1 MTNDDGDPSGL
12 LECGGTTPRQRRNT
26 ALLLGAF
33 LLWAIGFLGATWAIT
48 EGTVSGVP
56 SLAVAAVPVILGVL
70 VLFGYRRF
78 LRESDELQ
86 RQIQLEALAL
96 GLGVGWVAI
105 SSYPL
110 FERLGAPVI
119 ESGDYVLII
128 AVAYSFGSVL
138 GWRKYR

>member
-1 MTNDDGDPSGL
+1 LS
-12 LECGGTTPRQRRNT
+12 
-26 ALLLGAF
+26 LGSF
-33 LLWAIGFLGATWAIT
+33 SWAI
-48 EGTVSGVP
+48 
-56 SLAVAAVPVILGVL
+56 AAVPIILGVL
-70 VLFGYRRF
+70 VLFTYRRF

-110 FERLGAPVI
+110 FERLGAPPLDTA
-119 ESGDYVLII
+119 DYVLVM
-128 AVAYSFGSVL
+128 AVSYSLGSIL